1 MPPKIS
7 LTPEQILEAER
18 IKREKKA
25 IANKKYRENLKK
37 GTNKRSELSY
47 KEYNDGKTEY
57 MRVYRKERKIKL
69 IEARAEHP
77 DILETPAQI
86 QQKVAKVNKK
96 FNLSEARRSTRE
108 TKQVD
113 LSIAAP
119 APIVKPKMEKKMI
132 PLWVRKLPINPKKE
146 DYKEAKNYPPA
157 VRNVM
162 IKKIKTVFTNVLKI
176 PFTGQTKQILSKIL
190 SGFPIE
196 GDMKYFKSI
205 FPFLSVNNI
214 YTFLNKVQDYYP
226 KNTSFTTMIIP
237 FVNVLARL
245 IYDGWDPSYQ
255 IISTIAK
262 NSSKEYNEM
271 RDENAVAEEDI
282 GKIFDFDP
290 ESVKFHIDNFLDD
303 IKEKAIAAVYGLQPP
318 RRLDFQYMKVTEIT
332 DKSLLENPKLNYLI
346 VENGEPLKFIY
357 NNYKTRNKYGQQD
370 IDVEDDIVPYLKP
383 WLKKGNF
390 LPVRGDGKY
399 LFGTDKE
406 PKQEDSNFGT
416 KLTNIFYKMYGEE
429 ISSRFIRASA
439 ATWYNNLKPKPTKSQ
454 REAFA
459 LKMAH
464 SLNLN
469 MQYEKITENIIGK
482 KEEQKDAKK
491 KEDNTKTETTESGVR
506 RSKRLK

>member
-7 LTPEQILEAER
+7 LTPEQVLEADR

-25 IANKKYRENLKK
+25 AANKKYRDNLKK
-37 GTNKRSELSY
+37 GTNTRTDLTY

-57 MRVYRKERKIKL
+57 MREYRKARKIKL

-77 DILETPAQI
+77 DIVETPAET
-86 QQKVAKVNKK
+86 QQKVKQVNKK

-113 LSIAAP
+113 LSIAP
-119 APIVKPKMEKKMI
+119 PPPIVKPKMDKKMI
-132 PLWVRKLPINPKKE
+132 PLWVRKLPINPSKT

-157 VRNVM
+157 IRNVM

-176 PFTGQTKQILSKIL
+176 PFTGQAKQILSKIL
-190 SGFPIE
+190 SGFPME
-196 GDMKYFKSI
+196 GDNKHFKNI
-205 FPFLSVNNI
+205 FSFLSVNNI

-245 IYDGWDPSYQ
+245 IYDNWDSSYQ

-271 RDENAVAEEDI
+271 RDQNAVADEDI

-303 IKEKAIAAVYGLQPP
+303 EKDKAIAAVYGLQPP
-318 RRLDFQYMKVTEIT
+318 RRLDFQYMKPSEII
-332 DKSLLENPKLNYLI
+332 DVSLLQNPKFNYLI
-346 VENGEPLKFIY
+346 VENGEPLSFVY
-357 NNYKTRNKYGQQD
+357 NNYKTKGKYGQQV
-370 IDVEDDIVPYLKP
+370 IDVSDDIIPYLKT

-390 LPVRGDGKY
+390 LPVRGEGKY

-406 PKQEDSNFGT
+406 LKQEDSNFGS

-439 ATWYNNLKPKPTKSQ
+439 ATWYNNLKPKPTLEERKL
-454 REAFA
+454 FA
-459 LKMAH
+459 LNMAH

-469 MQYEKITENIIGK
+469 LQYEKITENIIGK
-482 KEEQKDAKK
+482 GADQKDAKK
-491 KEDNTKTETTESGVR
+491 KQDNTNTETTESRVR